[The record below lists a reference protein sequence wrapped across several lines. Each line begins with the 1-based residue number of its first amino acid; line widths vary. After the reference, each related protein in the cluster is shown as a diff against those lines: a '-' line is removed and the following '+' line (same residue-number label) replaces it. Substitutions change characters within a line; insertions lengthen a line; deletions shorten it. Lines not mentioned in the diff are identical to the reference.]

1 MLKEHFH
8 ESHKF
13 SAAGPAHLVLGSAV
27 CSRRK
32 KIGMVQSRQRSTI
45 LWYENPLQRLEML
58 QICVEDD
65 KSLVDALAFDRLD
78 TREHLDRK
86 EIKNIV
92 SLGRP
97 YICP

>member
-1 MLKEHFH
+1 
-8 ESHKF
+8 
-13 SAAGPAHLVLGSAV
+13 
-27 CSRRK
+27 
-32 KIGMVQSRQRSTI
+32 
-45 LWYENPLQRLEML
+45 ML